1 MNMIK
6 RGDYLEKA
14 ILLAINERLY
24 RLGLIDENTKNK
36 VVSEINTANN

>member
-6 RGDYLEKA
+6 REKKKKKA